1 MPRSRRRVDRQRPCR
16 FRPFAGSRAP
26 CGPGRPFA
34 PRRPH
39 AAGPRGRHRFFQPQP
54 GAALRGGRRAGG
66 LRGARPCLRHQEQA
80 KSRPRGRRGRGPPL
94 ACAGGQTA
102 GRHRRHY
109 AGERAGSSARGR
121 RFGGA
126 HRGPASRCRHGTILT
141 ETDGRMATTHDVGLV
156 KGLGLIDGT
165 TLVMGS
171 MIGSG
176 VFIVAADISR
186 QVQSPG
192 LLMMTWFATAAITLI
207 AALSYGELAA
217 AMPHA
222 GGQYVYL
229 REAFGPVF
237 GFLFGWTMFMVI
249 QTGTIAAVAVAFA
262 KYAGVFF
269 PWISGDHYLIG
280 AGKIGLTTQQLIG
293 IVIIVILTWTNTRG
307 IRTGA
312 AVQNIFTVAKVAALL
327 GLIAVGF
334 LVGRNPTAVAD
345 NFNNY
350 WRSSDW
356 SFTSIRLVGVAMVGS
371 LFSSDAWNN
380 VTFTAGEVRNPRR
393 NLPLSLAL
401 GVAIVSGLYIACQ
414 FVYLNVLTFDQIQ
427 HAANDRVAA
436 AAADH
441 MFGAAG
447 ASIMAAAIMVSTFGC
462 VNGLTL
468 AGARVYFA
476 MAKDKLF
483 FSKAAE
489 LDPKTHAPVFAL
501 VLQCIWSVLL
511 TMSGSYNDLL
521 DYVIFAVLLFYI
533 LTIAGL
539 FVLRRTRPD
548 LERPYRAFGYPV
560 LPALYI
566 VAAGLIE
573 VLLLLYKPNYTWP
586 GLIIVLLGLPV
597 YYIWRGKATI

>member
-1 MPRSRRRVDRQRPCR
+1 MEPTRE
-16 FRPFAGSRAP
+16 G
-26 CGPGRPFA
+26 
-34 PRRPH
+34 
-39 AAGPRGRHRFFQPQP
+39 
-54 GAALRGGRRAGG
+54 
-66 LRGARPCLRHQEQA
+66 
-80 KSRPRGRRGRGPPL
+80 
-94 ACAGGQTA
+94 
-102 GRHRRHY
+102 
-109 AGERAGSSARGR
+109 
-121 RFGGA
+121 
-126 HRGPASRCRHGTILT
+126 
-141 ETDGRMATTHDVGLV
+141 GLV
-156 KGLGLIDGT
+156 KGLGLVSST

-192 LLMMTWFATAAITLI
+192 LLMMTWFVTAAITLI

-262 KYAGVFF
+262 KYAGVFV
-269 PWISGDHYLIG
+269 PWISADNYLVG
-280 AGKIGLTTQQLIG
+280 AGKIGLTTQQLVG

-345 NFNNY
+345 NFNNF

-436 AAADH
+436 AAADQ

-539 FVLRRTRPD
+539 FVLRRMRPD

-597 YYIWRGKATI
+597 YFIWRRKATI